1 MSADPKDVADVN
13 AGRRH
18 FLIGLGVVGVGTAA
32 GIYVMPKFLQSREGA
47 GAGAAAADG
56 KPPFEFRPH
65 AFVKIASDDTITVII
80 GKSEMGQG
88 IYTGLPMLL
97 AEDLD
102 VAPKRIKVEFAG
114 VDPAFNH
121 PFMPMQ
127 FTGGS
132 MSTMTLYEPMRKVGA
147 TARQM
152 LLAAAAAQW
161 KVDAA
166 QLRTE
171 DGVVTDGSRRA
182 SYGALAEAAA
192 AMPVPTNPPLKD
204 RKDFKYV
211 GKSQHRLDSPAKV
224 TGKATFG
231 IDVQLPDMLVAAVA
245 HAPAFGARVKSV
257 DDSAARAVSGVVDVR
272 QVPSGVAVY
281 GEHTWAAI
289 KGRDALKIEW
299 DLAPASKL
307 STPKQLEAYR
317 QLVKAGKLARVKDEG
332 DVDAALKGAAK
343 SFDVEYQMPYLAH
356 ACMEPM
362 NATALVKDGKCEMWA
377 GTQGQSQDAQM
388 VAKALGLAPTDV
400 AIHTVFLGG
409 GFGRRASTGSDFMIE
424 AAQVAQALG
433 RAVPV
438 KLFWSREDDMH
449 AGYFRP
455 FTVNRVR
462 GGVDAAGKAVALHH
476 VTVGNSVFEVSP
488 LKPMIVKNGVDPTQ
502 MEGSAETPYE
512 IPNRR
517 HESLIVTEAVPTQFW
532 RSVGHSHNGFIVN
545 GAIDEL
551 AALAGRDPYEL
562 RRELL
567 AQHPRHL
574 AVLEKAATAANWGK
588 PLPAGHFHG
597 IALQESFGSIVAQVV
612 EASVADGKTVKV
624 HRVTAAVDCGFAVNP
639 QQVEAQIQSAVVYGM
654 SMALYGEITL
664 ENGAVQQG
672 NFDTY
677 PVVRLEEVPPI
688 DVHIVENGGPL
699 GGIGEP
705 GLPPFAPAL
714 AGAIFAATGKRI
726 RRLPLSVAL
735 A

>member
-18 FLIGLGVVGVGTAA
+18 FLIGLGVVGAGTAA
-32 GIYVMPKFLQSREGA
+32 GIYLMPRFLEAREGA
-47 GAGAAAADG
+47 AGAKAG
-56 KPPFEFRPH
+56 GPPPFEFKPH
-65 AFVKIASDDTITVII
+65 AFLKIASDDTITVII

-97 AEDLD
+97 AEELD
-102 VAPKRIKVEFAG
+102 VAPSRVRVEFAG

-132 MSTMTLYEPMRKVGA
+132 MSTMTLYEPLRKVGA

-152 LLAAAAAQW
+152 LVAAAAAQW

-166 QLRTE
+166 SLRTA
-171 DGVVTDGSRRA
+171 DGFVTDGSRRA
-182 SYGALAEAAA
+182 SYGTLAEAAA
-192 AMPVPTNPPLKD
+192 TMPMPTNPALKD
-204 RKDFKYV
+204 RKDFKYI
-211 GKSQHRLDSPAKV
+211 GKSQRRLDSPAKV

-231 IDVQLPDMLVAAVA
+231 IDVSLPGMLVAAVA
-245 HAPAFGARVKSV
+245 HPPAFGAKVKSF
-257 DDSAARAVSGVVDVR
+257 DDAAARAVKGVVDVK
-272 QVPSGVAVY
+272 QVPTGVAVY

-289 KGRDALKIEW
+289 KGRDALKVEW
-299 DLAPASKL
+299 DLAGASKL
-307 STPKQLEAYR
+307 STARQRENYR
-317 QLVKAGKLARVKDEG
+317 GLLKSGKLARVKDVG
-332 DVDAALKGAAK
+332 DVDAALKGAAR
-343 SFDVEYQMPYLAH
+343 SFDVEYDMPYLAH

-362 NATALVKDGKCEMWA
+362 NATALVKDGSCEMWA

-388 VAKALGLAPTDV
+388 VAMALGLKPSDV
-400 AIHTVFLGG
+400 TVHTTFLGG
-409 GFGRRASTGSDFMIE
+409 GFGRRASTGSDFMLE
-424 AAQVAQALG
+424 AAQVAKALG
-433 RAVPV
+433 RSVPV
-438 KLFWSREDDMH
+438 KLFWSREDDTR

-455 FTVNRVR
+455 YTLNRVR
-462 GGVDAAGKAVALHH
+462 GGVDAAGKPVALHH
-476 VTVGNSVFEVSP
+476 VTVGGSVFEQSP
-488 LKPMIVKNGVDPTQ
+488 LKPMVVKNGVDPTQ
-502 MEGSAETPYE
+502 MEGSAESQYE

-517 HESLIVTEAVPTQFW
+517 HESLIVTEVVPTQFW
-532 RSVGHSHNGFIVN
+532 RSVGHSHNGFILN

-551 AALAGRDPYEL
+551 AALGGRDPYEL

-567 AQHPRHL
+567 AKHPRHL
-574 AVLEKAATAANWGK
+574 AVLEKAATAAGWGK

-597 IALQESFGSIVAQVV
+597 IALQESFGSIVAEVV
-612 EASVADGKTVKV
+612 EASVPDGKSVKV
-624 HRVTAAVDCGFAVNP
+624 HKVTAAVDCGFAVNP
-639 QQVEAQIQSAVVYGM
+639 QQVVAQIESGVIYGL

-672 NFDTY
+672 NFDSY
-677 PVVRLEEVPPI
+677 PVARLEETPAI
-688 DVHIVENGGPL
+688 EVHIVENGGPL

-705 GLPPFAPAL
+705 GLPPLAPAL

-726 RRLPLSVAL
+726 RRLPLAVSL